1 MEKTNTIKDWLQNY
15 HHPCVELPKEV
26 YDFIDKKE
34 PGLNY
39 DDINDVAF
47 IIHRFS
53 EMPWTTQEEMLKE
66 LDTDKEDLERLND
79 IVRNNDYFQ
88 QLILKEG
95 LGRKYWNTMIPYI
108 KNGVNEKV
116 VNYEY
121 QYPFRLALFP
131 GLSCMYYCGFCGR
144 NQKAKYKGNVIKE
157 GNQRFKDIISSMPK
171 YSTLSISGGL
181 EPLTNSGLGDIIS
194 HAKSEGH
201 RVPLIT
207 NGHML
212 TPKYLERNP
221 GLWDLDSLR
230 ISLYGTNE
238 ESTYFVTRN
247 KKAYHMVKSNVV
259 EFLKLRNEINPK
271 LKFGFNYIILPENI
285 DTILQLLDYI
295 NDINSKV
302 DNGRGVDFLTLRE
315 DFGSVT
321 EINDDVDKQVEG
333 RKYHLEGFMTDEQ
346 RTQLIDVFKE
356 FNERKDKECPDMHV
370 DFGYAMVALGDG
382 VLGKPLVRVS
392 GEEMRKSGYP
402 QMSVA
407 IDSLGDVFLY
417 REAGFLDRPGN
428 QKFVAGRIGEKDL
441 EGTLKDF
448 IDSRVEVNRK
458 ESDCRFMD
466 SYDHLMTLLVNQT
479 ESDMEVGIRTPFKIR
494 LEEQEGQ
501 ISNNWYK
508 D

>member
-1 MEKTNTIKDWLQNY
+1 
-15 HHPCVELPKEV
+15 
-26 YDFIDKKE
+26 
-34 PGLNY
+34 
-39 DDINDVAF
+39 
-47 IIHRFS
+47 
-53 EMPWTTQEEMLKE
+53 
-66 LDTDKEDLERLND
+66 
-79 IVRNNDYFQ
+79 
-88 QLILKEG
+88 
-95 LGRKYWNTMIPYI
+95 
-108 KNGVNEKV
+108 
-116 VNYEY
+116 
-121 QYPFRLALFP
+121 
-131 GLSCMYYCGFCGR
+131 MYYCGFCGR
-144 NQKAKYKGNVIKE
+144 NQKAKYKGSVTKE

-212 TPKYLERNP
+212 TPKYLEKNP

-259 EFLKLRNEINPK
+259 EFLKLRNEMNPK

-321 EINDDVDKQVEG
+321 EINDDVDKSVEG
-333 RKYHLEGFMTDEQ
+333 RKYHLDGFMTDEQ
-346 RTQLIDVFKE
+346 REHLIDVFHE
-356 FNERKDKECPDMHV
+356 FNKRKDKMCPDMHV

-382 VLGKPLVRVS
+382 VLGKPLARVS
-392 GEEMRKSGYP
+392 GEQMRKSGYP

-407 IDSLGDVFLY
+407 IDSLGDIFLY

-428 QKFVAGRIGEKDL
+428 QKFVAGRIGEKSL
-441 EGTLKDF
+441 EDTLKDF
-448 IDSRVEVNRK
+448 ISNEVQVDRK
-458 ESDCRFMD
+458 ESDSRFMD

-479 ESDMEVGIRTPFKIR
+479 ESDMNLGINSPVRIEK
-494 LEEQEGQ
+494 EKQENQ

>member
-1 MEKTNTIKDWLQNY
+1 MEKIKVMRNWLQSEY
-15 HHPCVELPKEV
+15 HMPDEVHTIISEEVDNPMVE
-26 YDFIDKKE
+26 
-34 PGLNY
+34 
-39 DDINDVAF
+39 DIAL
-47 IIHRFS
+47 IIHRLS
-53 EMPWTTQEEMLKE
+53 EMPWTTQKDLLEELNISKDE
-66 LDTDKEDLERLND
+66 LRELNKV
-79 IVRNNDYFQ
+79 IYNNDFFQ
-88 QLILKEG
+88 QLMLKEG

-108 KNGVNEKV
+108 KNGVDEKV

-121 QYPFRLALFP
+121 QFPFRLALFP

-144 NQKAKYKGNVIKE
+144 NQKAKYKGSVTKE

-212 TPKYLERNP
+212 TPKYLEKNP

-321 EINDDVDKQVEG
+321 EINDDVDKSVEG
-333 RKYHLEGFMTDEQ
+333 RKYHLDGLMTDEQ
-346 RTQLIDVFKE
+346 REHLIDVFHE
-356 FNERKDKECPDMHV
+356 FNKKKDKMCPDMHV

-382 VLGKPLVRVS
+382 VLGKPLARVS
-392 GEEMRKSGYP
+392 GEQMRKSGYP

-407 IDSLGDVFLY
+407 IDSLGDIFLY

-428 QKFVAGRIGEKDL
+428 QKFVAGRIGEKSL
-441 EGTLKDF
+441 EDTLKDF
-448 IDSRVEVNRK
+448 ISNEVQVDRK
-458 ESDCRFMD
+458 ESDSRFMD

-479 ESDMEVGIRTPFKIR
+479 ESDMNLGINSPVRIEK
-494 LEEQEGQ
+494 EKQENQ